1 MPYMLGSGNVVAWRS
16 IEFSAH
22 ESCERAFS
30 LDPAICEIISRKI
43 MGVITECK
51 HTLLIVA
58 VKRQAFD
65 MAFICTL
72 LFETN
77 YCIDN
82 TSSFNRD
89 VWSAVR
95 KTLSQALNRQTAFV
109 RRVGFLRLC
118 LAGKWE
124 VIHDD
129 CVRVCWCEITQNT
142 FNGDNRLGLEP
153 GSGVHVLSFYFSFSI
168 SLTLFLVDQT
178 SSSSLWRGL
187 TLHGLEP
194 CTVINTNSQKAVCF
208 SNWA

>member
-1 MPYMLGSGNVVAWRS
+1 MLVSGNVVAWCS

-22 ESCERAFS
+22 ESRERAFS

-43 MGVITECK
+43 MGAITECK
-51 HTLLIVA
+51 HTLLIVY

-82 TSSFNRD
+82 TSSFHRD

-109 RRVGFLRLC
+109 GWVGFLRLC
-118 LAGKWE
+118 KVSKWE

-142 FNGDNRLGLEP
+142 FNGDNRLARIRTRQL
-153 GSGVHVLSFYFSFSI
+153 SACAVHLSFYFSFSRLAF
-168 SLTLFLVDQT
+168 SLSLDLFLVHQALCGWD
-178 SSSSLWRGL
+178 
-187 TLHGLEP
+187 
-194 CTVINTNSQKAVCF
+194 
-208 SNWA
+208 

>member
-1 MPYMLGSGNVVAWRS
+1 
-16 IEFSAH
+16 
-22 ESCERAFS
+22 
-30 LDPAICEIISRKI
+30 

-109 RRVGFLRLC
+109 GRVGFLRLC
-118 LAGKWE
+118 LASKWE

-142 FNGDNRLGLEP
+142 FNGDNSLGLEP
-153 GSGVHVLSFYFSFSI
+153 GSRVHVQCI
-168 SLTLFLVDQT
+168 SLSIFL
-178 SSSSLWRGL
+178 SLYLWPFFL
-187 TLHGLEP
+187 LIKLHQALCGGD
-194 CTVINTNSQKAVCF
+194 
-208 SNWA
+208 